1 MVKYYVIY
9 INISDQNNLGE
20 SMNRN
25 ELSTKLAQE
34 KKITKQ
40 QSDDIIVTLFNI
52 IKEALKNE
60 GKVCIKDFGTFLL
73 KSRKGRTLKAISTN
87 EIIKIPDIIEVKLK
101 VSKSLKDFLNEKEN

>member
-52 IKEALKNE
+52 IKEALKN
-60 GKVCIKDFGTFLL
+60 
-73 KSRKGRTLKAISTN
+73 
-87 EIIKIPDIIEVKLK
+87 
-101 VSKSLKDFLNEKEN
+101 